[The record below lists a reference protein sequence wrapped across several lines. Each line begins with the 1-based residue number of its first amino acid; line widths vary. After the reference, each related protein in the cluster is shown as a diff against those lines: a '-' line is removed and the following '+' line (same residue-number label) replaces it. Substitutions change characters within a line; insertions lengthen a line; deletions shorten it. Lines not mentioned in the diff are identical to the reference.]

1 MGIQVLQPGLLTTV
15 QDQGRFGHQRI
26 GMSPAGAMDLHAM
39 RLANLLVDN
48 DRDEAVLEMTMLG
61 PKLQF
66 TRGCV
71 FAVTGAD
78 MGARLDGE
86 MVPWGC
92 AVTAPAGSVL
102 QFGAARSGCRAYL
115 AVAGGFD
122 VPVLYGSKSTL
133 LRSSLGGFQGR
144 KLQTGDLLPLA
155 APRTEVANQGLRR
168 LPPQPPFSRSITVRV
183 IPGPQEDRFSQRGLD
198 TFYHSAFT
206 VTDKSDRMGCRLS
219 GPKIEHSGDPNIIS
233 DGIPLGAVQVPGS
246 GAPMIMMSEHQGS
259 GGYAKIANVIS
270 VDIPLVAQCPPGAE
284 IRFQAVTVEEAQRL
298 YLTQLCEYD
307 RLEQMFRRELAGSYQ
322 VTVNG
327 RTFQVEITAAW

>member
-26 GMSPAGAMDLHAM
+26 GMSPAGAMDLHSM

-61 PKLQF
+61 PRLQF
-66 TRGCV
+66 NRGCV

-78 MGARLDGE
+78 MGARLNGGP
-86 MVPWGC
+86 VPWGC
-92 AVTAPAGSVL
+92 AVTAPEGSVL

-183 IPGPQEDRFSQRGLD
+183 IPGPQGDRFSQRGLD

-246 GAPMIMMSEHQGS
+246 GELMIMMSEHQGS
-259 GGYAKIANVIS
+259 GGYTKIANVIT

-298 YLTQLCEYD
+298 YLVRLSEYG
-307 RLEQMFRRELAGSYQ
+307 RLEQMFRREQAGSYQ

>member
-26 GMSPAGAMDLHAM
+26 GMSPAGAMDLHSM

-61 PKLQF
+61 PRLQF
-66 TRGCV
+66 NRGCV

-102 QFGAARSGCRAYL
+102 QFGSARSGCRAYL

-155 APRTEVANQGLRR
+155 APPRGDCPKGTRR
-168 LPPQPPFSRSITVRV
+168 KKGKCF
-183 IPGPQEDRFSQRGLD
+183 
-198 TFYHSAFT
+198 
-206 VTDKSDRMGCRLS
+206 
-219 GPKIEHSGDPNIIS
+219 
-233 DGIPLGAVQVPGS
+233 
-246 GAPMIMMSEHQGS
+246 
-259 GGYAKIANVIS
+259 
-270 VDIPLVAQCPPGAE
+270 
-284 IRFQAVTVEEAQRL
+284 
-298 YLTQLCEYD
+298 
-307 RLEQMFRRELAGSYQ
+307 
-322 VTVNG
+322 
-327 RTFQVEITAAW
+327 

>member
-15 QDQGRFGHQRI
+15 QDQGRFGHQHI
-26 GMSPAGAMDLHAM
+26 GMSPAGAMDLHSM

-61 PKLQF
+61 PRLQF
-66 TRGCV
+66 ARGCV

-246 GAPMIMMSEHQGS
+246 GEPMIMMSEHQGS
-259 GGYAKIANVIS
+259 GGYTKIANVIT

-298 YLTQLCEYD
+298 YLARLSEYD
-307 RLEQMFRRELAGSYQ
+307 RLEQMFRREQAGSYQ

>member
-1 MGIQVLQPGLLTTV
+1 MKEFT
-15 QDQGRFGHQRI
+15 I
-26 GMSPAGAMDLHAM
+26 GKNDAG
-39 RLANLLVDN
+39 
-48 DRDEAVLEMTMLG
+48 
-61 PKLQF
+61 Q
-66 TRGCV
+66 
-71 FAVTGAD
+71 
-78 MGARLDGE
+78 RLDRWLGKA
-86 MVPWGC
+86 VPLLP
-92 AVTAPAGSVL
+92 APLAQKYIRLKRVKVNGRGS
-102 QFGAARSGCRAYL
+102 QR
-115 AVAGGFD
+115 D
-122 VPVLYGSKSTL
+122 V
-133 LRSSLGGFQGR
+133 R
-144 KLQTGDLLPLA
+144 LQTGDLLPLA

-233 DGIPLGAVQVPGS
+233 DGIPLGAVQVPSS
-246 GAPMIMMSEHQGS
+246 GEPMIMMSEHQGS
-259 GGYAKIANVIS
+259 GGYTKIANVIT

-298 YLTQLCEYD
+298 YLARLSEYD
-307 RLEQMFRRELAGSYQ
+307 RLEQMFRREQAGSYQ

>member
-26 GMSPAGAMDLHAM
+26 GMSPAGAMDLHSM

-61 PKLQF
+61 PRLQF
-66 TRGCV
+66 ARGCV

-155 APRTEVANQGLRR
+155 APRTEVANQSIRR

-198 TFYHSAFT
+198 TFYHSTFT

-246 GAPMIMMSEHQGS
+246 GEPMIMMSEHQGS
-259 GGYAKIANVIS
+259 GGYTKIANVIT

-298 YLTQLCEYD
+298 YLARLSEYD